1 MPIHDIEIE
10 KKALAKEY
18 KELLRISYQ
27 SLSKDDKKLIR
38 KAFDYA
44 VDAHQHQRRKS
55 GEAYIFHPIA
65 VAKIV
70 ASEIGLDAVSI
81 ASALIHDVV
90 EDNND
95 HTLERIQKEFGDK
108 IAKIVDGLTKIGKL
122 NTKGYSDVSIQAEN
136 YRKMLL
142 TLNED
147 VRVIIIKIAD
157 RLHNMQTLG
166 SMPYEKQIQKASE
179 TLYIYAPLAH
189 RIGLYNIKTEL
200 EDLGLK
206 YTDPDTYDEISKK
219 LIESKKD
226 QDEYIDKFNSI
237 ISSTLTKE
245 KLKYNIK
252 GRTKSIFSIN
262 NKMIRQGIS
271 FEEVYDK
278 FAVRIVY
285 KSKPEKEK
293 FIAWK
298 IYSIITDNFTP
309 NPTRLRDWISAP
321 KSTGYEALHITVV
334 GPKSKWVEVQ
344 IRSERMDEIAE
355 KGYAAHYKYKQKDD
369 TNDNLDSWINKLQEA
384 LENSETNA
392 VDFVEQFKLNLYS
405 KEIFVFTPTGDLKSL
420 PKGAT
425 PLDFAFAIHTEVGL
439 KTRGA
444 KVNGKLV
451 PLSHILKSGDQVDIM
466 TSENVKP
473 TVNWLD
479 FVVTS
484 KAKSKIKSSLNIEKK
499 IIAIEG
505 KQILK
510 RKLKQFKIKL
520 DDKISGYMMKF
531 FKINA
536 SNDLFYD
543 VGIGKIDNKQIK
555 RFVSDYN
562 SSFIGFI
569 RRRIG
574 SNNKKVDKINE
585 IEHSIKFDKLIFG
598 KDQELLKYS
607 MANCCEPIPGD
618 PVFGFVSVN
627 DGIKVHKKDCPN
639 SISLRSNYAYRIIS
653 AKWID
658 SQSHE
663 FNTKI
668 SLTGIDDIGIISQI
682 AATVSDSM
690 NVNMNKLSF
699 ESNDG
704 VFTGTISLEVKNKVI
719 LNKLLKSLK
728 KIDGIDNVSRN

>member
-1 MPIHDIEIE
+1 MLVEDKILPREINNLYIDLVE
-10 KKALAKEY
+10 G
-18 KELLRISYQ
+18 SYQ
-27 SLSKDDKKLIR
+27 KLNENEKEIIKDSLII
-38 KAFDYA
+38 AYN
-44 VDAHQHQRRKS
+44 AHDGQLRKS
-55 GEAYIFHPIA
+55 GEPYIYHPLG

-70 ASEIGLDAVSI
+70 SHNIGLDCDSI
-81 ASALIHDVV
+81 SAALLHDVV
-90 EDNND
+90 EDTKLTAKDIKKAVGKN
-95 HTLERIQKEFGDK
+95 
-108 IAKIVDGLTKIGKL
+108 IAKIVDGLTKISTLSKS
-122 NTKGYSDVSIQAEN
+122 KDHSVQAEN
-136 YRKMLL
+136 YRRMLL
-142 TLNED
+142 TLHND
-147 VRVIIIKIAD
+147 IRVILIKIAD
-157 RLHNMQTLG
+157 RLHNMRTIEYLNDIKK
-166 SMPYEKQIQKASE
+166 EKIASE
-179 TLYIYAPLAH
+179 SLYIYAPLAH
-189 RIGLYNIKTEL
+189 RVGLFNLKNEL
-200 EDLGLK
+200 EDLSLK
-206 YTDPDTYDEISKK
+206 TINPKIYKSIKGKFDKSKQSQEK
-219 LIESKKD
+219 YIESFK
-226 QDEYIDKFNSI
+226 NLI
-237 ISSTLTKE
+237 IQNLDNQKI
-245 KLKYNIK
+245 KYSIK
-252 GRTKSIFSIN
+252 GRNKSIYSIN
-262 NKMIRQGIS
+262 NKMQKKNIS
-271 FEEVYDK
+271 FNEVYDR
-278 FAVRIVY
+278 FAIRIIY
-285 KSKPEKEK
+285 KSSKKDEK

-298 IYSIITDNFTP
+298 IYSIISDNFTP
-309 NPTRLRDWISAP
+309 NPARFKDWITYP
-321 KSTGYEALHITVV
+321 KVNGYEALHLTVI
-334 GPKSKWVEVQ
+334 GPENRWVEIQ

-355 KGYAAHYKYKQKDD
+355 KGYAAHYNYKHGETKQKEVDVW
-369 TNDNLDSWINKLQEA
+369 LNKLQDVLIDDSQHA
-384 LENSETNA
+384 I
-392 VDFVEQFKLNLYS
+392 DFVEDFKLNFYS
-405 KEIFVFTPTGDLKSL
+405 EEIYVFTPKGDLKSI
-420 PKGAT
+420 KSGSTA
-425 PLDFAFAIHTEVGL
+425 LDFAFHVHTDIGT

-444 KVNGKLV
+444 RVNGKLV

-499 IIAIEG
+499 RIAIEG

-520 DDKISGYMMKF
+520 DDKVSGHIMKF

-536 SNDLFYD
+536 SNDLFYN

-598 KDQELLKYS
+598 KDQESLKYS

-639 SISLRSNYAYRIIS
+639 SISLRSNYAYRVIS

-682 AATVSDSM
+682 AATISGLM

-704 VFTGTISLEVKNKVI
+704 FFTGTISLEVKNKVI

-728 KIDGIDNVSRN
+728 KIDGIDKVSRN

>member
-1 MPIHDIEIE
+1 MLVEDKILPREINNLYIDLVE
-10 KKALAKEY
+10 G
-18 KELLRISYQ
+18 SYQ
-27 SLSKDDKKLIR
+27 KLNENEKEIIKDSLII
-38 KAFDYA
+38 AYN
-44 VDAHQHQRRKS
+44 AHDGQLRKS
-55 GEAYIFHPIA
+55 GEPYIYHPLG

-70 ASEIGLDAVSI
+70 SHNIGLDCDSI
-81 ASALIHDVV
+81 SAALLHDVV
-90 EDNND
+90 EDTKLTAKDIKKAVGKN
-95 HTLERIQKEFGDK
+95 
-108 IAKIVDGLTKIGKL
+108 IAKIVDGLTKISTLSKS
-122 NTKGYSDVSIQAEN
+122 KDHSVQAEN
-136 YRKMLL
+136 YRRMLL
-142 TLNED
+142 TLHND
-147 VRVIIIKIAD
+147 IRVILIKIAD
-157 RLHNMQTLG
+157 RLHNMRTIEYLNDIKK
-166 SMPYEKQIQKASE
+166 EKIASE
-179 TLYIYAPLAH
+179 SLYIYAPLAH
-189 RIGLYNIKTEL
+189 RVGLFNLKNEL
-200 EDLGLK
+200 EDLSLK
-206 YTDPDTYDEISKK
+206 TINPKIYKSIKGKFDKSKQSQEK
-219 LIESKKD
+219 YIESFK
-226 QDEYIDKFNSI
+226 NLI
-237 ISSTLTKE
+237 IQNLDNQKI
-245 KLKYNIK
+245 KYSIK
-252 GRTKSIFSIN
+252 GRNKSIYSIN
-262 NKMIRQGIS
+262 NKMQKKNIS
-271 FEEVYDK
+271 FNEVYDR
-278 FAVRIVY
+278 FAIRIIY
-285 KSKPEKEK
+285 KSSKKDEK

-298 IYSIITDNFTP
+298 IYSIISDNFTP
-309 NPTRLRDWISAP
+309 NPARFKDWITYP
-321 KSTGYEALHITVV
+321 KVNGYEALHLTVI
-334 GPKSKWVEVQ
+334 GPENRWVEIQ

-355 KGYAAHYKYKQKDD
+355 KGYAAHFNYKHGETKQKEVDVW
-369 TNDNLDSWINKLQEA
+369 LNKLQDVLIDDSQHA
-384 LENSETNA
+384 I
-392 VDFVEQFKLNLYS
+392 DFVEDFKLNFYS
-405 KEIFVFTPTGDLKSL
+405 EEIYVFTPKGDLKSI
-420 PKGAT
+420 KSGSTA
-425 PLDFAFAIHTEVGL
+425 LDFAFHVHTDIGT

-444 KVNGKLV
+444 RVNGKLV

-499 IIAIEG
+499 RIAIEG

-520 DDKISGYMMKF
+520 DDKVSGHIMKY

-536 SNDLFYD
+536 SNDLFYN
-543 VGIGKIDNKQIK
+543 VGIGKIDNKHIK
-555 RFVSDYN
+555 QFVSNYN

-598 KDQELLKYS
+598 KDQESLKYS

-639 SISLRSNYAYRIIS
+639 SISLRSNYAYRVIS

-682 AATVSDSM
+682 AATISGLM

-704 VFTGTISLEVKNKVI
+704 FFTGTISLEVKNKVI

-728 KIDGIDNVSRN
+728 KIDGIDKVSRN